1 MERVLR
7 GHYLWFI
14 ALLERASRPSI
25 ADVCAHL
32 RNSIGPRHPL
42 YLFTISFS
50 KAACQTIVA
59 GGSIKRP
66 EEEEFSARFY
76 GPWDF
81 SSVVLLS
88 GEWTSFWKM
97 LVWRKYGHVDKKKKK
112 IRNFS
117 ISRNIFHR
125 SIEFSKGGR
134 IYLRRFVYL
143 YIHEITFVLIL
154 DICNLEFEKKSAIIA
169 RVLASV

>member
-1 MERVLR
+1 
-7 GHYLWFI
+7 
-14 ALLERASRPSI
+14 
-25 ADVCAHL
+25 
-32 RNSIGPRHPL
+32 
-42 YLFTISFS
+42 
-50 KAACQTIVA
+50 
-59 GGSIKRP
+59 
-66 EEEEFSARFY
+66 
-76 GPWDF
+76 
-81 SSVVLLS
+81 
-88 GEWTSFWKM
+88 M

-143 YIHEITFVLIL
+143 YIQLCILIL